1 MADLIKFS
9 DAVNLGFHAMIQLTV
24 HGELPLRQ
32 IAESLEVSEA
42 HLSKVMQALRKRGLV
57 DASRGPSG
65 GYRLSRDPKEIALA
79 DVFVALEGPIDTKT
93 CLFKRPVCAEKCCG
107 LGAFVGQL
115 GHKLKTYLEK
125 TTLAQVKASIELA
138 A

>member
-1 MADLIKFS
+1 MADLLKFS

-42 HLSKVMQALRKRGLV
+42 HLSKVLQSLRKRGLV

-65 GYRLSRDPKEIALA
+65 GYRLARDPAEIALA
-79 DVFVALEGPIDTKT
+79 DVFVALEGPIVAKK
-93 CLFKRPVCAEKCCG
+93 CLFKRPVCAAQCCG

-115 GHKLKTYLEK
+115 GEKLKSYLEK
-125 TTLAQVKASIELA
+125 TTLAQVKASIA
-138 A
+138 VAT